1 MAKNGKLRVTL
12 PVKLL
17 VMFLVVIFIVSAV
30 VGMVSFRV
38 ATSGMT
44 KSVYSHIDAVSTDVV
59 NQIDSINKKHFQT
72 LHVLA
77 ELATIKDENA
87 SLEAKQKEILNVVAS
102 IGDNCID
109 MAFYDANGDALLAD
123 GRRINFAS
131 RPYFQE
137 AFSGKDFI
145 SDPKFSTVTNSILQ
159 HLSVPVY
166 NEAGKI
172 VGVVVM
178 VIEGNTIL
186 EAIEKID
193 MGGGMHPSVINWA
206 TSTTVANAN
215 ENTETSEDEG
225 GAALDNS
232 QGLGLV
238 LTNIFEGK
246 EGIEDFVDPNIHAHL
261 IASYKKV
268 PDTTW
273 TVFAVAPYDIYFGAL
288 RTLRNSVFFV
298 MLATMAVAIG
308 IISFL
313 IRLLVKPLKTVRE
326 SVTKI
331 ASGNADLTQRIP
343 EATNDEIGDVVNGF
357 NAFVAK
363 LQGIVSNL
371 QNSKASLISVDSDLQ
386 ASTQDATASI
396 TEIIS
401 NIESVNGQILTQAE
415 SVQETVG
422 AVNQISSNIESLEHM
437 IESQASCITEASAAV
452 EEMIGNINSV
462 SNSVGKMISS
472 FSILQKHSSE
482 GFSTQNNANE
492 KIMRIEEQSKMLQDA
507 NTAIA
512 NIAEQTNLLA
522 MNAAIEAAHAGEA
535 GKGFAVV
542 ADEIRKLSETSTD
555 QSKTIGTEL
564 QKISETIQDVVA
576 VSNETNTAFTAI
588 TNSITETSQIIEQI
602 KGAMEEQQ
610 IGSRQI
616 IDALKSMNDSTSE
629 VRSASSEMTEGNKHI
644 LSEIQK
650 LQVATDT
657 MKDSIQE
664 MHTGAERINETG
676 AALST
681 ISGKVADNIRQIG
694 SEIDL
699 FKV

>member
-1 MAKNGKLRVTL
+1 MANKGKLRVTL
-12 PVKLL
+12 TVKLV
-17 VMFLVVIFIVSAV
+17 VMFLVVTIISSISVGIVSYKNASK
-30 VGMVSFRV
+30 GLIQ
-38 ATSGMT
+38 
-44 KSVYSHIDAVSTDVV
+44 SVYTRIEAVSTDVV
-59 NQIDSINKKHFQT
+59 NKVVAINEKHFQT
-72 LHVLA
+72 LHALA
-77 ELATIKDENA
+77 ALTIIKDENA
-87 SLEAKQKEILNVVAS
+87 SLQEKQNQLTHIAATLA
-102 IGDNCID
+102 DNCENV
-109 MAFYDANGDALLAD
+109 AFYDAKGNAIVGD
-123 GRRINFAS
+123 GRLMNFAD
-131 RPYFQE
+131 RAYFSE
-137 AFSGKDFI
+137 AFAGNDFA
-145 SDPKFSTVTNSILQ
+145 SDPTFSPVTETVLQ
-159 HLSVPVY
+159 HYSVPVY
-166 NEAGKI
+166 NENNKPIGAI
-172 VGVVVM
+172 VM
-178 VIEGNTIL
+178 VISGNTVEETIR
-186 EAIEKID
+186 EID

-206 TSTTVANAN
+206 TSTSVANIN
-215 ENTETSEDEG
+215 ENTETSEEEG
-225 GAALDNS
+225 GATLDENS
-232 QGLGLV
+232 GLGLI
-238 LTNIFEGK
+238 LNNIFAGK
-246 EGIEDFVDPNIHAHL
+246 EGIDEFVDPNIHAHL
-261 IASYKKV
+261 LASYKKI
-268 PDTTW
+268 PNTTW
-273 TVFAVAPYDIYFGAL
+273 TVFAVAPFDMYFDSLKSL
-288 RTLRNSVFFV
+288 RTTV
-298 MLATMAVAIG
+298 
-308 IISFL
+308 FL
-313 IRLLVKPLKTVRE
+313 IILLTIVIAGGLIFFLINLLIKPLKTVKNSIE
-326 SVTKI
+326 TI

-343 EATNDEIGDVVNGF
+343 DATNDEIGDVVKGF
-357 NAFVAK
+357 NAFVEK
-363 LQGIVSNL
+363 LHGIVSNL
-371 QNSKASLISVDSDLQ
+371 QASKANLISVDTDLQ
-386 ASTQDATASI
+386 ASTQDTSASI

-401 NIESVNGQILTQAE
+401 NIESVNGQILTQAD
-415 SVQETVG
+415 SVQETAG
-422 AVNQISSNIESLEHM
+422 AVNQISSNIESLERM

-452 EEMIGNINSV
+452 EQMIGNINSV
-462 SNSVGKMISS
+462 SSSVTKMISS
-472 FSILQKHSSE
+472 FSTLQRHSSE

-564 QKISETIQDVVA
+564 QKISETIQDVVD

-588 TNSITETSQIIEQI
+588 TTSITETSQIIEQI

-629 VRSASSEMTEGNKHI
+629 VRSASGEMTEGNRHI

-676 AALST
+676 AALSV
-681 ISGKVADNIRQIG
+681 ISGKVADNIKQIG

>member
-17 VMFLVVIFIVSAV
+17 VMFLTVIFIVSTV
-30 VGMVSFRV
+30 IGMVSYKT
-38 ATSGMT
+38 AAKGMT
-44 KSVYSHIDAVSTDVV
+44 NSVYSQIDAVSTDVV
-59 NQIDSINKKHFQT
+59 NQIESINKKHFQS
-72 LHVLA
+72 LHAIA
-77 ELATIKDENA
+77 ELSIIKDDNA
-87 SLEAKQKEILNVVAS
+87 SLAEKQALLTSVAAGIGANCENV
-102 IGDNCID
+102 
-109 MAFYDANGDALLAD
+109 AFYDAEGNAIVSD
-123 GRRINFAS
+123 GRVMNFAA
-131 RPYFQE
+131 RPYFKE
-137 AFSGKDFI
+137 AFAGKDFV
-145 SDPKFSTVTNSILQ
+145 SDPAFSTVTNTVLQ
-159 HLSVPVY
+159 HYGVPVY
-166 NEAGKI
+166 NSSNRPIGAI
-172 VGVVVM
+172 VM
-178 VIEGNTIL
+178 VISGNSVLDT
-186 EAIEKID
+186 IEKID

-225 GAALDNS
+225 GAALDEN

-238 LTNIFEGK
+238 LNNIFAGK

-288 RTLRNSVFFV
+288 RAMQSAVFIV
-298 MLATMAVAIG
+298 MITSMIVAIG
-308 IISFL
+308 IISIL

-326 SVTKI
+326 SVTTI

-371 QNSKASLISVDSDLQ
+371 QNSKSGLISVDSDLQ

-401 NIESVNGQILTQAE
+401 NIESVNGQIRSQAN
-415 SVQETVG
+415 SVQETAG
-422 AVNQISSNIESLEHM
+422 AVNQISSNIESLERM
-437 IESQASCITEASAAV
+437 IESQAACVTEASAAV
-452 EEMIGNINSV
+452 EQMIGNINSV
-462 SNSVGKMISS
+462 NNSVGKMITS
-472 FSILQKHSSE
+472 FNTLQEHSNE
-482 GFSTQNNANE
+482 GFNTQNNANE

-512 NIAEQTNLLA
+512 SIAEQTNLLA

-555 QSKTIGTEL
+555 QSRTIGSEL
-564 QKISETIQDVVA
+564 QKIQQTIQEVVE

-588 TNSITETSQIIEQI
+588 EHSISETSQIVEQI

-610 IGSRQI
+610 IGSKQI
-616 IDALKSMNDSTSE
+616 IEALQSMNNSTSE
-629 VRSASSEMTEGNKHI
+629 VRSASNEMTEGNKHI

-650 LQVATDT
+650 LQDATDT
-657 MKDSIQE
+657 MKYSIEE
-664 MHTGAERINETG
+664 MHVGAERINQTG

-681 ISGKVADNIRQIG
+681 ISGQVAENIKQIG

>member
-12 PVKLL
+12 TVKLL
-17 VMFLVVIFIVSAV
+17 TMFMVVTIISSISVGIVSYKNAAK
-30 VGMVSFRV
+30 GL
-38 ATSGMT
+38 TE
-44 KSVYSHIDAVSTDVV
+44 SVYTRIEAVSSDIVNKVV
-59 NQIDSINKKHFQT
+59 AINEKHFQT
-72 LHVLA
+72 LHALA
-77 ELATIKDENA
+77 ELTIMKDENA
-87 SLEAKQKEILNVVAS
+87 TLQEKQAQLTNISATLA
-102 IGDNCID
+102 DNCENV
-109 MAFYDANGDALLAD
+109 AFYDADGNAIVGD
-123 GRRINFAS
+123 GRLMNFAN
-131 RPYFQE
+131 RAYFSE
-137 AFSGKDFI
+137 AFAGNDFA
-145 SDPKFSTVTNSILQ
+145 SDPTFSPVTETVLQ
-159 HLSVPVY
+159 HYSVPVY
-166 NEAGKI
+166 NENGKPI
-172 VGVVVM
+172 GAIVM
-178 VIEGNTIL
+178 VISGNTI
-186 EAIEKID
+186 EETIAEID

-206 TSTTVANAN
+206 TSTSVANLN
-215 ENTETSEDEG
+215 ENTETSEEEG
-225 GAALDNS
+225 GAALDENS
-232 QGLGLV
+232 GLGLI
-238 LTNIFEGK
+238 LNNIFAGK
-246 EGIEDFVDPNIHAHL
+246 EGIDEFVDPNIHAHL
-261 IASYKKV
+261 LASYKKI
-268 PDTTW
+268 PNTTW
-273 TVFAVAPYDIYFGAL
+273 TVFAVAPFDIYFSSL
-288 RTLRNSVFFV
+288 RSLRLTVF
-298 MLATMAVAIG
+298 LIILSTIIIAGG
-308 IISFL
+308 IIFFL
-313 IRLLVKPLKTVRE
+313 ITLLIKPLKTVKTSIE
-326 SVTKI
+326 TI

-343 EATNDEIGDVVNGF
+343 EATNDEIGDVVKGF
-357 NAFVAK
+357 NAFVEK
-363 LQGIVSNL
+363 LHGIVTNL
-371 QNSKASLISVDSDLQ
+371 QNSKTGLISVDSDLQ
-386 ASTQDATASI
+386 ASTQDASASI

-401 NIESVNGQILTQAE
+401 NIESVNGQILTQAD
-415 SVQETVG
+415 SVQETAG
-422 AVNQISSNIESLEHM
+422 AVNQISSNIESLERM

-462 SNSVGKMISS
+462 SNSIGKMISS

-507 NTAIA
+507 NAAIA

-564 QKISETIQDVVA
+564 QKISETIQDVVD

-588 TNSITETSQIIEQI
+588 TNSIAETSQIIEQI

-629 VRSASSEMTEGNKHI
+629 VRSASGEMTEGNKHI